1 MSVKSA
7 YIHIPFCKT
16 ICSYCDFCK
25 FLYNEKWVYSYLDA
39 LSFEIENNYNKD
51 KLDTI
56 YVGGGTPSSLNIK
69 ELKKLFNILK
79 NFNLEEDYEFTIEC
93 NIEDIT
99 KEKLELFKK
108 NKVNRISIG
117 IQTFN
122 KKFLKQINRDKN
134 VDVVKNINLV
144 KKYFDNINVDLM
156 YAFENET
163 LSDLKKD
170 IDEFLKLNINHISC
184 YSLIIEKNTKF
195 YNDDVHNIDEDL
207 DYEMYKLI
215 TDTLKKNG
223 FIHYEISNYSK
234 DGYKSRHNLTY
245 WNNNQYYGFGV
256 SASGYIDN
264 KRYTNTKN
272 IVRYNMFENKKEEE
286 ILKEEDKMM
295 YEMILN
301 LRKMEG
307 VNKKSF
313 YDKYTKNIEDV
324 FDIKKLLLDKYLID
338 DGDKIYI
345 NEKYLYISNEI
356 LINFI

>member
-1 MSVKSA
+1 
-7 YIHIPFCKT
+7 
-16 ICSYCDFCK
+16 
-25 FLYNEKWVYSYLDA
+25 
-39 LSFEIENNYNKD
+39 
-51 KLDTI
+51 
-56 YVGGGTPSSLNIK
+56 
-69 ELKKLFNILK
+69 
-79 NFNLEEDYEFTIEC
+79 
-93 NIEDIT
+93 
-99 KEKLELFKK
+99 
-108 NKVNRISIG
+108 
-117 IQTFN
+117 
-122 KKFLKQINRDKN
+122 
-134 VDVVKNINLV
+134 
-144 KKYFDNINVDLM
+144 
-156 YAFENET
+156 
-163 LSDLKKD
+163 
-170 IDEFLKLNINHISC
+170 
-184 YSLIIEKNTKF
+184 
-195 YNDDVHNIDEDL
+195 
-207 DYEMYKLI
+207 MYKLI

-272 IVRYNMFENKKEEE
+272 IVKYNMFENKKEEE

-313 YDKYTKNIEDV
+313 YDKYNKNIEDV